1 MNYLTF
7 NADAELII
15 DTLPDDYVDLVV
27 TSPPYDDLRKYTGE
41 DGWNMEKCEMII
53 KKLYRVMKAGGVVV
67 WVVGD
72 QTQNGSE
79 TGTSFR
85 QALMFMDSG
94 FHLNDTMI
102 WKKKNPL
109 PQVKQPRY
117 NQVFEYMFVFS
128 KGKPKTFNP
137 IMVPC
142 KCAGQTYDS
151 TCKNMGGENG
161 RTKKNFKINKEK
173 VKDNVWDI
181 AIAQNHTS
189 HPAVFPLELAVD
201 HIRSWSNEGDIVF
214 DPFMGSGTTGIAAFS
229 LGRKFVGCEI
239 SKKYYDEA
247 IERFKAIVQKEE
259 ESEVGK

>member
-1 MNYLTF
+1 MDYITF
-7 NADAELII
+7 NEDAETVLNLLGKESI
-15 DTLPDDYVDLVV
+15 DLVV
-27 TSPPYDDLRKYTGE
+27 TSPPYDSLRKYNE
-41 DGWNMEKCEMII
+41 DYEWNIDKCKRII
-53 KKLYRVMKAGGVVV
+53 SGLYRVLKPGGVVV

-72 QTQNGSE
+72 QTQKGSE
-79 TGTSFR
+79 TGSSFK
-85 QALMFMDSG
+85 QALAFIESG
-94 FHLNDTMI
+94 FLLNDTMI
-102 WKKKNPL
+102 WRKKNPM

-142 KCAGQTYDS
+142 KCSGQDYDS

-161 RTKKNFKINKEK
+161 RTKKTFKINKEK

-201 HIRSWSNEGDIVF
+201 HVLSWSNEGDVVL
-214 DPFMGSGTTGIAAFS
+214 DPFMGSGTTGIAAIKN
-229 LGRKFVGCEI
+229 GRTFVGCEI
-239 SKKYYDEA
+239 SKAYYDEA
-247 IERFKAIVQKEE
+247 LERLKVLEN
-259 ESEVGK
+259 

>member
-1 MNYLTF
+1 MDYITF
-7 NADAELII
+7 NEDAETVLNLLGKEWI
-15 DTLPDDYVDLVV
+15 DLVV
-27 TSPPYDDLRKYTGE
+27 TSPPYDSLRKYNE
-41 DGWNMEKCEMII
+41 DYEWDIDKCKRII
-53 KKLYRVMKAGGVVV
+53 SGLYRVLKPGGVVV

-72 QTQNGSE
+72 QTQKGSE
-79 TGTSFR
+79 TGSSFK
-85 QALMFMDSG
+85 QALAFMESG
-94 FHLNDTMI
+94 FLLNDTMI
-102 WKKKNPL
+102 WRKKNPM

-142 KCAGQTYDS
+142 KCSGQDYDS

-161 RTKKNFKINKEK
+161 RTKKTFKINKEK

-201 HIRSWSNEGDIVF
+201 HVLSWSNEGDTVL
-214 DPFMGSGTTGIAAFS
+214 DPFMGSGTTGIAAIKN
-229 LGRKFVGCEI
+229 GRTFVGCEI
-239 SKKYYDEA
+239 SKAYYDEA
-247 IERFKAIVQKEE
+247 LERLKVLEN
-259 ESEVGK
+259 

>member
-1 MNYLTF
+1 MDYITF
-7 NADAELII
+7 NEDAETVLNLLGKESI
-15 DTLPDDYVDLVV
+15 DLVV
-27 TSPPYDDLRKYTGE
+27 TSPPYDSLRKYNE
-41 DGWNMEKCEMII
+41 DYEWNIDKCKRII
-53 KKLYRVMKAGGVVV
+53 SGLYHVLKPGGVVV

-72 QTQNGSE
+72 QTQKGSE
-79 TGTSFR
+79 TGSSFK
-85 QALMFMDSG
+85 QALAFMESG
-94 FHLNDTMI
+94 FLLNDTMI
-102 WKKKNPL
+102 WRKKNPM

-142 KCAGQTYDS
+142 KCSGQDYDS

-161 RTKKNFKINKEK
+161 RTKKSFKINKEK

-201 HIRSWSNEGDIVF
+201 HVLSWSNEGDAVL
-214 DPFMGSGTTGIAAFS
+214 DPFMGSGTTGIAAIKN
-229 LGRKFVGCEI
+229 GRTFVGCEI
-239 SKKYYDEA
+239 SKAYYDEA
-247 IERFKAIVQKEE
+247 LERLKVLEN
-259 ESEVGK
+259 

>member
-1 MNYLTF
+1 MDYITF
-7 NADAELII
+7 NEDAETVLNLLGEKSI
-15 DTLPDDYVDLVV
+15 DLVV
-27 TSPPYDDLRKYTGE
+27 TSPPYDSLRKYNE
-41 DGWNMEKCEMII
+41 YYEWNIDKCKRII
-53 KKLYRVMKAGGVVV
+53 SGLYRVLKPGGVVV

-72 QTQNGSE
+72 QTQKGSE
-79 TGTSFR
+79 TGSSFK
-85 QALMFMDSG
+85 QALAFMESG
-94 FHLNDTMI
+94 FLLNDTMI
-102 WKKKNPL
+102 WRKKNPM

-142 KCAGQTYDS
+142 KCSGQDYDS

-161 RTKKNFKINKEK
+161 RTKKSFKINKEK

-201 HIRSWSNEGDIVF
+201 HVLSWSNEGDVVL
-214 DPFMGSGTTGIAAFS
+214 DPFMGSGTTGIAAIKN
-229 LGRKFVGCEI
+229 GRTFVGCEI
-239 SKKYYDEA
+239 SKAYYDEA
-247 IERFKAIVQKEE
+247 LERLKVLEN
-259 ESEVGK
+259 